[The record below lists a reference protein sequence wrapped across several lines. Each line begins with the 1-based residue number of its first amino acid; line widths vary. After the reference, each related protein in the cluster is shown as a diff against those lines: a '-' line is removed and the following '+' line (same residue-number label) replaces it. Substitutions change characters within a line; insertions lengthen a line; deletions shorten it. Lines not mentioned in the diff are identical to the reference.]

1 MMRGEEE
8 GVDEVVVEIGRE
20 GEDVEGVGDEDSR
33 RHIED
38 VRCGWDVWCDV
49 VWGMILKRRERCAF
63 FSPLFTLN
71 VFLCPFTSFLLLSND
86 RRLFCTLIT
95 TPQTLP
101 KITDTYPMCLS

>member
-1 MMRGEEE
+1 MMRGVEE

-49 VWGMILKRRERCAF
+49 VWGMMLKRRERCAF

-71 VFLCPFTSFLLLSND
+71 MFLCPFS
-86 RRLFCTLIT
+86 LFSAIVE
-95 TPQTLP
+95 
-101 KITDTYPMCLS
+101 

>member
-38 VRCGWDVWCDV
+38 VRCG
-49 VWGMILKRRERCAF
+49 
-63 FSPLFTLN
+63 
-71 VFLCPFTSFLLLSND
+71 
-86 RRLFCTLIT
+86 
-95 TPQTLP
+95 
-101 KITDTYPMCLS
+101 